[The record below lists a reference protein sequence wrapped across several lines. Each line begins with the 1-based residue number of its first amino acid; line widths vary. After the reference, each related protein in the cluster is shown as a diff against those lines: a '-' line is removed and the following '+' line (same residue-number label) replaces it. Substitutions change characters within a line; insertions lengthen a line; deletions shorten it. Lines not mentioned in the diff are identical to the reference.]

1 MDGDAIPIARGDG
14 YRRGV
19 GMFDDREN
27 LIGLLL
33 LGLCAVVAGVLVW
46 EIVTG
51 ERLSYNGPGWL
62 VWVLLILFVGG
73 SFYGLARGG
82 GLGRAGRGRQWPDPR
97 TGQRS
102 WWRRLF
108 GRRDDGD
115 GRL

>member
-1 MDGDAIPIARGDG
+1 
-14 YRRGV
+14 
-19 GMFDDREN
+19 MFDDGDN

-33 LGLCAVVAGVLVW
+33 LGVCAVVAGVLVW

-51 ERLSYNGPGWL
+51 GELRYTGPDWL
-62 VWVLLILFVGG
+62 VWILAIVFVGG
-73 SFYGLARGG
+73 SLYGLSRGG
-82 GLGRAGRGRQWPDPR
+82 GLGRMGGGRRWPDPR

-108 GRRDDGD
+108 GGRDDD